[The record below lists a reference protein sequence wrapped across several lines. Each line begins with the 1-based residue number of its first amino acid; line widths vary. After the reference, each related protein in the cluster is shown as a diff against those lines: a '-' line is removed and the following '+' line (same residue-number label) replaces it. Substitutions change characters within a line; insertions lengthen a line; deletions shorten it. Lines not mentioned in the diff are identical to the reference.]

1 MLRRE
6 RCPTLAFP
14 ADGEADFR
22 GTFPDTPIF
31 SMIHLHSTI
40 VPRVLIVIFQRFS
53 AQPIPMIR
61 KFPTRREGPG
71 VAAMALVLWIVEEST
86 GRSLKTAP
94 AGA

>member
-14 ADGEADFR
+14 ADRGADFR

-40 VPRVLIVIFQRFS
+40 VPRVLMVIFQRFPE
-53 AQPIPMIR
+53 QPIPMIR
-61 KFPTRREGPG
+61 KFPTRREGPC
-71 VAAMALVLWIVEEST
+71 VAAMVLVL
-86 GRSLKTAP
+86 GLLKRAP
-94 AGA
+94 AGR